1 MKTVKFES
9 RNRKPEAPDGNIY
22 VRLSRCISILR
33 RLEQAELHINY
44 LAKQYACTTRTI
56 QRDLIILVLAGHP
69 IMMTDAR
76 GVYRLGK

>member
-22 VRLSRCISILR
+22 VRLSRCISMLR
-33 RLEQAELHINY
+33 RLEQAELHITY
-44 LAKQYACTTRTI
+44 LAEQYACTTRTI
-56 QRDLIILVLAGHP
+56 LRDLNVLTMAGHP
-69 IMMTDAR
+69 IMSTGAR